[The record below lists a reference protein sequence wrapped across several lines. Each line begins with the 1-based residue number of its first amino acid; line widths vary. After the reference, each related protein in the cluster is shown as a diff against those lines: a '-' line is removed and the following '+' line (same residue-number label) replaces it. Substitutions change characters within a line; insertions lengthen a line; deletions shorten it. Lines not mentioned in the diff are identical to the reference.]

1 MILYYSYM
9 ARGYSSNFSQ
19 FLSNLFH
26 WLVRLSFLLGGLS
39 IIFTGLF
46 GGIYLSA
53 YPFHS
58 DPCDGLVGTDDLKEN
73 EANCAAQFVT
83 RGYVPT
89 ANLINSNLLPADFA
103 DANKNM
109 CTWNSNVKKC
119 LENAGTN
126 AECVS
131 DLDDD
136 GVRKNRHGND
146 GKCKQTKV
154 PEICKQTGFKAD
166 ALDKLVDVGTDTVVA
181 MTILWIVFGLGV
193 LSFLNIVSHMEYG
206 VIPCPGG
213 AKIDLTAPCK
223 LMTNIDVLN
232 RLFAK
237 KNKTDGR
244 FANEHESFAVCCTL
258 LLHDALIVVFG
269 ILAWNAH
276 DVIKAE
282 CYDVKYPSGKT
293 AVELLSENKDKDA
306 YKFYDTGSNMF
317 EVFRVFWWINTI
329 CAAVKIVGFLCAREN
344 TSDMNVTIP
353 EFEELLCRDDG
364 DYGSGVS
371 NMNRDKNSEFTS
383 VQLRGQF

>member
-1 MILYYSYM
+1 M
-9 ARGYSSNFSQ
+9 ARGNTSQ
-19 FLSNLFH
+19 FLNDSFR

-73 EANCAAQFVT
+73 EANCASQFVT

-89 ANLINSNLLPADFA
+89 SVLIDEGLLPSDFA

-119 LENAGTN
+119 LENAGTSPD
-126 AECVS
+126 CVS

-154 PEICKQTGFKAD
+154 PEICKQTGFKAES
-166 ALDKLVDVGTDTVVA
+166 LDKLVDVGTDTVAA
-181 MTILWIVFGLGV
+181 MTVLWVVFSLGV
-193 LSFLNIVSHMEYG
+193 LSFLNILSHMEYG
-206 VIPCPGG
+206 VVPCPGG
-213 AKIDLTAPCK
+213 SKLDLTSPCK
-223 LMTNIDVLN
+223 LMTNIDLLN

-237 KNKTDGR
+237 KNKTGGR
-244 FANEHESFAVCCTL
+244 FQNDHESFAVCCTL
-258 LLHDALIVVFG
+258 LVHDALIVVFG

-276 DVIKAE
+276 DVIQKE
-282 CYDVKYPSGKT
+282 CYDVKYASGKT
-293 AVELLSENKDKDA
+293 AVEMFDKSKDA
-306 YKFYDTGSNMF
+306 YKFYDTGRSMF

-329 CAAVKIVGFLCAREN
+329 CAAIKIVGFMCAREN
-344 TSDMNVTIP
+344 TSEMNVTIP
-353 EFEELLCRDDG
+353 EFGEIACCESEEADG
-364 DYGSGVS
+364 SFGSG
-371 NMNRDKNSEFTS
+371 NTAS